1 MRIIAYEGEFVLC
14 TVIFFN
20 ALVHD
25 PFAAAHN
32 NICLAVLYV
41 VDVRVTV
48 GNDTAVDDIIGP
60 DEPSDLSAGIQLTRT
75 NKQAARVS
83 NFFMPISQ
91 RGWLV
96 V

>member
-1 MRIIAYEGEFVLC
+1 MLGVAV
-14 TVIFFN
+14 TVFSGVGVITG
-20 ALVHD
+20 
-25 PFAAAHN
+25 AAA
-32 NICLAVLYV
+32 VMG